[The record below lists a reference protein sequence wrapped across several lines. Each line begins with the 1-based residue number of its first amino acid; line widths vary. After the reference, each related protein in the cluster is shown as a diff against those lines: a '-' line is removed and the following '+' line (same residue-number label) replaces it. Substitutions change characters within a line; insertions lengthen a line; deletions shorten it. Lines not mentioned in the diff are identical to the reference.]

1 MIRKLKV
8 RFIILAM
15 SALLVLLSVIVAGMN
30 VLSYTSVVEECD
42 NILSVISQNKG
53 MFPEIGFRPGES
65 LPPGF
70 SPETPFESRYFTVMM
85 DADGEIINVDT
96 TKITSVDRDTAIEY
110 AKKAVSRQGE
120 KGFIGN
126 YRYVTTEEMGGI
138 RVSFL
143 DWGRR
148 IESFYS
154 FLRISIIMALA
165 GFVMVS
171 VVLVFLA
178 GKIVKPIAESYEK
191 QKRFITDAGHE
202 IKTPLTI
209 INANVDILE
218 MELGEENESL
228 IDIVQQTKR
237 LRSLTDNLVMLTRME
252 EAENTMQKIDFPIS
266 DVVAE
271 TAHPFFNLACG
282 QGKEFICNI
291 EPSLTLCGNE
301 KSIEQLVCVLLDNAL
316 KYSPTGGTIALTL
329 GKKGRNI
336 HLVVFNTTV
345 GEVKSEQLKYVFDRF
360 YRTDDSRNS
369 ETGGHGIGLS
379 VAKTIVDAHGGD
391 ISAWTQD
398 GRSFGITAVIST

>member
-1 MIRKLKV
+1 MIHKLKV

-15 SALLVLLSVIVAGMN
+15 SALLVLLSAIVTGMN

-53 MFPEIGFRPGES
+53 MFPEMGFRPGEP

-85 DADGEIINVDT
+85 DTEGKIINVDT
-96 TKITSVDRDTAIEY
+96 SRITSVDRDTAITY
-110 AKKAVSRQGE
+110 AEKAVAKSGD

-126 YRYVTTEEMGGI
+126 YRYIVNEEVSGI

-148 IESFYS
+148 IEAFEN
-154 FLRISIIMALA
+154 FLKISIIMALA
-165 GFVMVS
+165 GFVVVS
-171 VVLVFLA
+171 IILVFLA

-228 IDIVQQTKR
+228 TDIVQQTKR

-266 DVVAE
+266 DVVHEA
-271 TAHPFFNLACG
+271 AHPFFNLAYG

-316 KYSPTGGTIALTL
+316 KYSPPGGTIALTL
-329 GKKGRNI
+329 MKKGRSI
-336 HLVVFNTTV
+336 HLDVFNTTV
-345 GEVKSEQLKYVFDRF
+345 SVVKPEQLKYVFDRF

-379 VAKTIVDAHGGD
+379 VAKAVVDAHGGD
-391 ISAWTQD
+391 IAAWTRD
-398 GRSFGITAVIST
+398 GRSFGITATLPI

>member
-1 MIRKLKV
+1 MIRKLKT

-15 SALLVLLSVIVAGMN
+15 SALLVLLSGIVAGMN
-30 VLSYTSVVEECD
+30 VMNYTSVVEECD

-53 MFPEIGFRPGES
+53 MFPEMGFRPGDKM
-65 LPPGF
+65 PPGF
-70 SPETPFESRYFTVMM
+70 SPETPFESRYFTVVM
-85 DADGEIINVDT
+85 DGTGKITNVDT
-96 TKITSVDRDTAIEY
+96 SRITSVDRDTAITY
-110 AKKAVSRQGE
+110 AEKAVARSGD

-126 YRYVTTEEMGGI
+126 YRYVTTEDPSGM

-148 IESFYS
+148 LEAFVD
-154 FLRISIIMALA
+154 FLRISIIMAIA
-165 GFVMVS
+165 GFVVVS
-171 VVLVFLA
+171 VILIFLA

-228 IDIVQQTKR
+228 TDIVQQTKR
-237 LRSLTDNLVMLTRME
+237 LRSLTENLVMLTRME
-252 EAENTMQKIDFPIS
+252 ESETTLSKIDFPIS

-282 QGKEFICNI
+282 QGKAFIYSI

-301 KSIEQLVCVLLDNAL
+301 KAIEQLICVLLDNAL
-316 KYSPTGGTIALTL
+316 KYSPTGGTITLTL

-336 HLVVFNTTV
+336 HLDVCNTTMS
-345 GEVKSEQLKYVFDRF
+345 EVKPEQLKYVFDRF

-379 VAKTIVDAHGGD
+379 VAKAIAEAHSGD
-391 ISAWTQD
+391 ISAWTRD
-398 GRSFGITAVIST
+398 GQSFGITAVLPI

>member
-1 MIRKLKV
+1 MIRKLKI

-15 SALLVLLSVIVAGMN
+15 SALLVLLSAIVAGMN
-30 VLSYTSVVEECD
+30 LLSYTSVVEECD
-42 NILSVISQNKG
+42 SILSVISQNKG
-53 MFPEIGFRPGES
+53 MFPEMGFRPGDKM
-65 LPPGF
+65 PPGF

-85 DADGEIINVDT
+85 DGGGKIINVDT
-96 TKITSVDRDTAIEY
+96 SRITSVDRDTAITY
-110 AKKAVSRQGE
+110 AEKAVAKSE
-120 KGFIGN
+120 DKGFIGN
-126 YRYVTTEEMGGI
+126 YRYIVNEEVSGI

-148 IESFYS
+148 IEAFED
-154 FLRISIIMALA
+154 FLKISIIMALA
-165 GFVMVS
+165 GFVVVS
-171 VVLVFLA
+171 IILVFLA

-218 MELGEENESL
+218 MELGDGNESL
-228 IDIVQQTKR
+228 TDIVQQTKR

-252 EAENTMQKIDFPIS
+252 EAESTMQKIDFPIS
-266 DVVAE
+266 DVVTE
-271 TAHPFFNLACG
+271 TAHPFFNLALG

-301 KSIEQLVCVLLDNAL
+301 KSMEQLICVLLDNAL
-316 KYSPTGGTIALTL
+316 KYSPAGGTIALTL
-329 GKKGRNI
+329 MKRGRNI
-336 HLVVFNTTV
+336 HLDVFNTTV
-345 GEVKSEQLKYVFDRF
+345 GEIKSEQLKYVFDRF

-379 VAKTIVDAHGGD
+379 VAKAIVDAHGGD
-391 ISAWTQD
+391 IAAWTRD
-398 GRSFGITAVIST
+398 GRSFGITATLPI